1 MKNRKRKNIPPNN
14 SIVPMA
20 PAAKANKRTHIVI
33 LGHLRKRRKN
43 AKIQN
48 ISSKQK

>member
-1 MKNRKRKNIPPNN
+1 MKNRKRISANN

-20 PAAKANKRTHIVI
+20 PAAKANERTHNVI
-33 LGHLRKRRKN
+33 LGHLKKGRKN
-43 AKIQN
+43 GKIQN